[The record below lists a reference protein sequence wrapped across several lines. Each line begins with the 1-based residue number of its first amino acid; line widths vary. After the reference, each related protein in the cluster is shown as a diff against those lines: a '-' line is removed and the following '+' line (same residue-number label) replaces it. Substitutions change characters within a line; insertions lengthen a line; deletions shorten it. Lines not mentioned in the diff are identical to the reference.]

1 MATVT
6 LYQPVDMSSLT
17 VWYGNTP
24 VANATHIRVTDGYR
38 VQDYFGSFQYDA
50 YGLSGGYVQSTVGY
64 AGGARLFEVGGFN
77 VNAVSLE
84 SYVSYDAQA
93 AMGYILAGDYSLYGS
108 AGPDVLLGYAG
119 DDRLYGYDGND
130 RFVADA
136 GSDWIDG
143 GAGLDVVRY
152 AGSAN
157 AYSVFAASGD
167 FKVSDN
173 AGTFDTLHHVERVAF
188 GDGRVLA
195 LDIGFAEHAG
205 AAYRLYQAAFDRTPD
220 REGLAFWVAQ
230 LDSGSNLF
238 QVADG
243 FVSSPEFGTLYPDL
257 SSDTVLHNYY
267 LNVLDRPADA
277 EGFAYW
283 SAQMANGLSA
293 SEVLVWFA
301 ESPENMA
308 RVSPDIEAGI
318 WLV

>member
-1 MATVT
+1 
-6 LYQPVDMSSLT
+6 MSFCL
-17 VWYGNTP
+17 
-24 VANATHIRVTDGYR
+24 
-38 VQDYFGSFQYDA
+38 
-50 YGLSGGYVQSTVGY
+50 
-64 AGGARLFEVGGFN
+64 
-77 VNAVSLE
+77 
-84 SYVSYDAQA
+84 
-93 AMGYILAGDYSLYGS
+93 
-108 AGPDVLLGYAG
+108 
-119 DDRLYGYDGND
+119 
-130 RFVADA
+130 
-136 GSDWIDG
+136 
-143 GAGLDVVRY
+143 RY

-188 GDGRVLA
+188 GDGRILA

-257 SSDTVLHNYY
+257 SSDTVLNNYY